1 MTEGKP
7 SKLIFRFAL
16 PLLAGNVL
24 QQMYN
29 LVDSVVVGNF
39 VGKEALAAVG
49 NSFVINFLMTSL
61 FMGIGLGATILI
73 SQFFGAGKNDGVKAT
88 VDTMY
93 VAMVIGA
100 AVVTVI
106 GLVSARPLLVLMN
119 TPDGTTLDWSVSY
132 LQIMFVG
139 TVASFGYNIN
149 SGILQGIGDSKSS
162 LLFLAVATVLNIIL
176 DLLFVAVFG
185 WGVAGVALAT
195 ILAQFFSFVFGIWF
209 INHRIRVI
217 RISLRKFDFS
227 SDILIKC
234 IKIGLPAGVQ
244 NVLFSLGTIVL
255 QRLVNRYG
263 PGFMAGYSATGKI
276 DSFAFMPIAS
286 FATAVTTYVGQN
298 VGARRLDRVKQGV
311 RSTLLMSFVLCVFVS
326 AFVLIFGRY
335 LLMAFSQDEEVIVT
349 GLHFLHRLM
358 PLYFLLSV
366 LFVVNAALR
375 GAGQSVL
382 PLVSAIVSL
391 LAARVPSAYLLDYL
405 FGKYEMFWC
414 FGIGWACG
422 LLISVPYYV
431 SGKWKKKA
439 LTGAEGL

>member
-422 LLISVPYYV
+422 LLI
-431 SGKWKKKA
+431 
-439 LTGAEGL
+439 